1 MSQED
6 ADHGVRQLV
15 LVHGRAQ
22 ARALV
27 QPERKALVDI
37 AAMLSRLT
45 GDGDLTPTQTFDVL
59 DALGSTWFGHR
70 SQAEVLRRIHQAGG
84 RPARPPATSWQV
96 ADHRVKTRDLRRFLE
111 ERPWDRH

>member
-1 MSQED
+1 MPQED

-37 AAMLSRLT
+37 AAEVLSDETQTVGITYTGFRLT
-45 GDGDLTPTQTFDVL
+45 SLPHKRLPDTQ
-59 DALGSTWFGHR
+59 
-70 SQAEVLRRIHQAGG
+70 I
-84 RPARPPATSWQV
+84 
-96 ADHRVKTRDLRRFLE
+96 
-111 ERPWDRH
+111 